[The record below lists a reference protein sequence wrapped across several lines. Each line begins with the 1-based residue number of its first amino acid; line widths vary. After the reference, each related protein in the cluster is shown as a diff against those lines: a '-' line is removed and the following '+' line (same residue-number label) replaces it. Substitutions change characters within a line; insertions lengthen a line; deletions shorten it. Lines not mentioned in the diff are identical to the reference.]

1 MDPYNSDPSN
11 PTAWSQVQH
20 TVLEKDQGGHAGQE
34 GFEQHLAEAHPP
46 DPGPVSGGGR
56 SGRNYHPHLSAE
68 HRDIIDKAIAQ
79 YAAQKNPQ
87 LKTVKRYTQALRRL
101 GNDLGAHRK
110 TIDLRDHQSLVRHV
124 KTYFP
129 NDEDI
134 KKGLGVLRAY
144 HDPSYVA
151 SGGRPRTI
159 PSAEDAPLSERLNA
173 SGMTSGSAARHDR
186 SLRRFSN
193 ALNRAGYSISGL
205 DDAARIEFAQKLFPN
220 DELLLF
226 ALSKVRDAEN
236 VSGAGASQEPSGY
249 AVPSP
254 ASHLY
259 SDDARIIDGL
269 EKAELSM
276 LKPEETSRKKD
287 VQNLARNQRRFAAW
301 LQREGRGSLVS
312 RLTGTSEQ
320 QKSFNDDYKDFKK
333 SNRNADMGFDRLRN
347 YLWLVEANAAL
358 GVCPEQAGGEPRR
371 GESKSTW
378 SPPEAV
384 PDGSSAFYRGL
395 DSFVDLPYTSQEV
408 RDDAQSAPVG
418 RAAARPPLF
427 IGLSDAPA
435 QSPDIF
441 RGLQSFVDLPYT
453 PQQMRDDAQ
462 SAPVSGAAAKP
473 PLVTRPSDAPAQSSD
488 IYRGLNSFVDLPYT
502 PLQMRDDAQSAAVG
516 GAAARPP
523 VFTEPSEVPA
533 QSSDIY
539 RGLNSFVDLPYTPQQ
554 MRDDAQSA
562 AVSGAAAKPPLVTR
576 PSEEPAQA
584 ADSYRGLNSSV
595 DLPYTPLQLRDDAQS
610 APVGRAAARPPLF
623 TEPSDAPA
631 QSSDIYRDLNSFVD
645 LPYTPQQMRD
655 DAQSAPVGGAAARP
669 PLFTEPS
676 DAPAQP
682 SDIYGGLASLVHLDA
697 PTPSELRDDAHFAP
711 APAARARSDAYR
723 GFPLVDLTAP
733 TPPESRDDANS
744 VRPFPS
750 TSANAQIG
758 ALDPTVSSH
767 GHGLVLDDTEWLG
780 DQHIDRDYGLQ
791 EQDLQ
796 RNDPDL
802 AARTRFVNPL
812 IALNYLRSNDDGVV
826 LTEFQRIVYDDNG
839 NDTADFLFLPVI
851 NGNPEDPN
859 SRGNHWSLL
868 FVDRSDRGRP
878 VAYHYDSYGGLNNRD
893 AEHLARRLNLP
904 LELAVM
910 AQQQNTYD
918 CGVFVVDGTRELVR
932 RLAQGREPDLRNLSD
947 VGANRQALQIRLRG

>member
-1 MDPYNSDPSN
+1 
-11 PTAWSQVQH
+11 
-20 TVLEKDQGGHAGQE
+20 
-34 GFEQHLAEAHPP
+34 
-46 DPGPVSGGGR
+46 
-56 SGRNYHPHLSAE
+56 
-68 HRDIIDKAIAQ
+68 
-79 YAAQKNPQ
+79 
-87 LKTVKRYTQALRRL
+87 
-101 GNDLGAHRK
+101 
-110 TIDLRDHQSLVRHV
+110 
-124 KTYFP
+124 
-129 NDEDI
+129 
-134 KKGLGVLRAY
+134 
-144 HDPSYVA
+144 
-151 SGGRPRTI
+151 
-159 PSAEDAPLSERLNA
+159 
-173 SGMTSGSAARHDR
+173 
-186 SLRRFSN
+186 
-193 ALNRAGYSISGL
+193 
-205 DDAARIEFAQKLFPN
+205 
-220 DELLLF
+220 
-226 ALSKVRDAEN
+226 
-236 VSGAGASQEPSGY
+236 
-249 AVPSP
+249 
-254 ASHLY
+254 
-259 SDDARIIDGL
+259 
-269 EKAELSM
+269 
-276 LKPEETSRKKD
+276 
-287 VQNLARNQRRFAAW
+287 
-301 LQREGRGSLVS
+301 
-312 RLTGTSEQ
+312 
-320 QKSFNDDYKDFKK
+320 
-333 SNRNADMGFDRLRN
+333 
-347 YLWLVEANAAL
+347 
-358 GVCPEQAGGEPRR
+358 
-371 GESKSTW
+371 
-378 SPPEAV
+378 
-384 PDGSSAFYRGL
+384 
-395 DSFVDLPYTSQEV
+395 
-408 RDDAQSAPVG
+408 
-418 RAAARPPLF
+418 
-427 IGLSDAPA
+427 
-435 QSPDIF
+435 
-441 RGLQSFVDLPYT
+441 
-453 PQQMRDDAQ
+453 
-462 SAPVSGAAAKP
+462 
-473 PLVTRPSDAPAQSSD
+473 
-488 IYRGLNSFVDLPYT
+488 
-502 PLQMRDDAQSAAVG
+502 
-516 GAAARPP
+516 
-523 VFTEPSEVPA
+523 
-533 QSSDIY
+533 
-539 RGLNSFVDLPYTPQQ
+539 
-554 MRDDAQSA
+554 
-562 AVSGAAAKPPLVTR
+562 
-576 PSEEPAQA
+576 
-584 ADSYRGLNSSV
+584 
-595 DLPYTPLQLRDDAQS
+595 
-610 APVGRAAARPPLF
+610 
-623 TEPSDAPA
+623 
-631 QSSDIYRDLNSFVD
+631 
-645 LPYTPQQMRD
+645 MRD

-733 TPPESRDDANS
+733 TPSESRDDANS

>member
-1 MDPYNSDPSN
+1 
-11 PTAWSQVQH
+11 
-20 TVLEKDQGGHAGQE
+20 
-34 GFEQHLAEAHPP
+34 
-46 DPGPVSGGGR
+46 
-56 SGRNYHPHLSAE
+56 
-68 HRDIIDKAIAQ
+68 
-79 YAAQKNPQ
+79 
-87 LKTVKRYTQALRRL
+87 
-101 GNDLGAHRK
+101 
-110 TIDLRDHQSLVRHV
+110 
-124 KTYFP
+124 
-129 NDEDI
+129 
-134 KKGLGVLRAY
+134 
-144 HDPSYVA
+144 
-151 SGGRPRTI
+151 
-159 PSAEDAPLSERLNA
+159 
-173 SGMTSGSAARHDR
+173 
-186 SLRRFSN
+186 
-193 ALNRAGYSISGL
+193 
-205 DDAARIEFAQKLFPN
+205 
-220 DELLLF
+220 
-226 ALSKVRDAEN
+226 
-236 VSGAGASQEPSGY
+236 
-249 AVPSP
+249 
-254 ASHLY
+254 
-259 SDDARIIDGL
+259 
-269 EKAELSM
+269 M

-473 PLVTRPSDAPAQSSD
+473 PLVTRPSDAPTQSSD

-562 AVSGAAAKPPLVTR
+562 
-576 PSEEPAQA
+576 
-584 ADSYRGLNSSV
+584 
-595 DLPYTPLQLRDDAQS
+595 
-610 APVGRAAARPPLF
+610 PVGGAAARPPLF

-631 QSSDIYRDLNSFVD
+631 QSSDIYRGLNSFVD
-645 LPYTPQQMRD
+645 LLYTPQQMRD

-733 TPPESRDDANS
+733 RPSESRDDANS

-791 EQDLQ
+791 DQDLQ